1 MRSYFLSDT
10 NVGGAQRTIIN
21 LVNRMN
27 EINIDVNLVVALEG
41 GEARKWLNE
50 GVSIIELNAS
60 RTRWALF
67 RLRKV
72 LLRLKPDVLVATMV
86 DANILA
92 TLASVGLRKK
102 MRLILRETN
111 SHRARGDI
119 KLLRRLLIK
128 WSYKRADSVVA
139 LSTGVHNELLHTYG
153 LDPDKIVT
161 IGNPVTIQ
169 HFTKEC
175 KAKEIRKLGV
185 VSEDFPI
192 IIAIGRRLIR
202 KVLIY

>member
-1 MRSYFLSDT
+1 
-10 NVGGAQRTIIN
+10 
-21 LVNRMN
+21 
-27 EINIDVNLVVALEG
+27 
-41 GEARKWLNE
+41 
-50 GVSIIELNAS
+50 
-60 RTRWALF
+60 
-67 RLRKV
+67 
-72 LLRLKPDVLVATMV
+72 
-86 DANILA
+86 
-92 TLASVGLRKK
+92 

-192 IIAIGRRLIR
+192 IIAIGRLTYQKGFDILIR
-202 KVLIY
+202 AFANVKSRAKLVILGEGTDRKKLQKLLK

>member
-1 MRSYFLSDT
+1 MRIVFFLSDT

-72 LLRLKPDVLVATMV
+72 LLRLKPDVLVS
-86 DANILA
+86 N
-92 TLASVGLRKK
+92 
-102 MRLILRETN
+102 
-111 SHRARGDI
+111 
-119 KLLRRLLIK
+119 
-128 WSYKRADSVVA
+128 Y
-139 LSTGVHNELLHTYG
+139 
-153 LDPDKIVT
+153 
-161 IGNPVTIQ
+161 
-169 HFTKEC
+169 
-175 KAKEIRKLGV
+175 
-185 VSEDFPI
+185 
-192 IIAIGRRLIR
+192 GRRQHIGYLSFSR
-202 KVLIY
+202 FA